1 MHYILIAVGMIGL
14 FIHTRKRLIH
24 QSFLNTDTNMYVKV
38 YKKGIIK
45 PRGLVVQTIFKDE
58 PTVFI
63 TEEFTKA
70 FLIYMN
76 ILIQYSKNK
85 EKEHAQD

>member
-1 MHYILIAVGMIGL
+1 MHYILIAVGVVGL

-24 QSFLNTDTNMYVKV
+24 QSFVKTDHDMYVKV

-70 FLIYMN
+70 LLIYTN
-76 ILIQYSKNK
+76 ILVQYSKMK
-85 EKEHAQD
+85 EIEHAQD